1 MIHCTQVC
9 MPHGVPSDHASG
21 KLVQVAATK
30 DDSEKT
36 PVHWHKYDPYQ
47 TLAEHNVKQ
56 QYDERRPNCLVQ
68 CAKTM
73 PTAHCAKVCTEDL
86 RHPFGEASLVEKEEK
101 KSPGQDCLMGC
112 SKSGQ
117 SMLHCAKVC
126 TADAPKDHGG
136 KLVQVAKEAKN
147 SPGQDCLTGCSK
159 SGQSMLHCAKVC
171 TANGPKDHGGKFLQI
186 GAKEVDDPHRDC
198 VTGCTR
204 SGLYASEGPVREQA

>member
-86 RHPFGEASLVEKEEK
+86 RHPFGEAALVEKEEK
-101 KSPGQDCLMGC
+101 NSLPGQDCLMGC

-126 TADAPKDHGG
+126 TSNGPKDHGG
-136 KLVQVAKEAKN
+136 KLVQLAKKAEEKDPPGVATIKLKGTYLQTSQETMDEKLMQMASKEE
-147 SPGQDCLTGCSK
+147 
-159 SGQSMLHCAKVC
+159 
-171 TANGPKDHGGKFLQI
+171 KDVPAYGSTT
-186 GAKEVDDPHRDC
+186 P
-198 VTGCTR
+198 
-204 SGLYASEGPVREQA
+204 